1 MAPQGNLL
9 ARAEAV
15 VERAFRIA
23 AEHETALAR
32 ARSAVQPLREA
43 AARQEGGVSGGISGG
58 VSGGVSPALPQDAD
72 RQRAGR
78 PA

>member
-15 VERAFRIA
+15 VARAFRIA
-23 AEHETALAR
+23 AEHETTLAH

-43 AARQEGGVSGGISGG
+43 AARQEGGVPGGLSG
-58 VSGGVSPALPQDAD
+58 AAPQDSD

-78 PA
+78 QA

>member
-15 VERAFRIA
+15 VERAFRMA
-23 AEHETALAR
+23 AEHESTLAR
-32 ARSAVQPLREA
+32 ARHAVQPLRA
-43 AARQEGGVSGGISGG
+43 AAER
-58 VSGGVSPALPQDAD
+58 QDAGGPSAPNRPRD
-72 RQRAGR
+72 GR

>member
-43 AARQEGGVSGGISGG
+43 AARRGGGGG

>member
-43 AARQEGGVSGGISGG
+43 AARQEGGISGGI
-58 VSGGVSPALPQDAD
+58 SGGVSPALPQDAD

>member
-23 AEHETALAR
+23 AEHQATLAQ
-32 ARSAVQPLREA
+32 ARKAVQPLHEA
-43 AARQEGGVSGGISGG
+43 AARTSGG
-58 VSGGVSPALPQDAD
+58 VPHPHDANRPRQDRSA
-72 RQRAGR
+72 
-78 PA
+78 

>member
-1 MAPQGNLL
+1 MAPQGNLQGNLL

-23 AEHETALAR
+23 AEHRATLAQ

-43 AARQEGGVSGGISGG
+43 AARQSGG
-58 VSGGVSPALPQDAD
+58 VPHLLDAD
-72 RQRAGR
+72 RPRKDRSA
-78 PA
+78 

>member
-15 VERAFRIA
+15 VERAFRIV
-23 AEHETALAR
+23 AEHQATLAQ

-43 AARQEGGVSGGISGG
+43 AARQDGE
-58 VSGGVSPALPQDAD
+58 ARTAD
-72 RQRAGR
+72 RPRGG
-78 PA
+78 

>member
-23 AEHETALAR
+23 AEHEATLAR
-32 ARSAVQPLREA
+32 ARHAVQPLREA
-43 AARQEGGVSGGISGG
+43 AERQNASGLPARTRSRDERS
-58 VSGGVSPALPQDAD
+58 A
-72 RQRAGR
+72 
-78 PA
+78 